1 MRGDSTK
8 RIVLVCTALAA
19 IHSLLASQPA
29 KHFMRSLAG
38 YRYRNGFYRFAFN
51 AKSLLLLAWAT
62 YWFLRLPD
70 REIYR
75 VRAPWSWIFRVGQAA
90 SLGVLLSAVRVIG
103 VLDFAGIS
111 QLRSFLAG
119 LDPDPEPEAQGP
131 PIGAD
136 GRMATAQPFRFTR
149 HPSNLGAL
157 GIFLFF
163 PRITVNRLTLTVLV
177 AIYAILGSLH
187 EERRLRI
194 AYGEPFEQYR
204 REVPFFV
211 PRLRR

>member
-1 MRGDSTK
+1 MRW
-8 RIVLVCTALAA
+8 
-19 IHSLLASQPA
+19 
-29 KHFMRSLAG
+29 LAG

>member
-1 MRGDSTK
+1 MRGGSTK

-29 KHFMRSLAG
+29 KDFTRRIAG
-38 YRYRNGFYRFAFN
+38 HRYRNGLYRFAFN
-51 AKSLLLLAWAT
+51 VKSVLLLAWAT

-70 REIYR
+70 REIYQ
-75 VRAPWSWIFRVGQAA
+75 VRAPWSWIFRVGQAT
-90 SLGVLLSAVRVIG
+90 SLSVVLSAVRVIG

-111 QLRSFLAG
+111 QLRRFLAG

-131 PIGAD
+131 PVGVD
-136 GRMATAQPFRFTR
+136 GRMVMTHPFRFSR

-157 GIFLFF
+157 GVFLLF
-163 PRITVNRLTLTVLV
+163 PRITVNRITLMALV
-177 AIYAILGSLH
+177 AFYAVLGSLH
-187 EERRLRI
+187 EERRLRV

-204 REVPFFV
+204 REVAFFI